1 MKKILTSGLIAG
13 VVLFIVS
20 YGGLFLTIRFLPQ
33 VFVDYNNPLFYSGG
47 DRDILFYTHAFVI
60 SFALAWFWERFKS
73 LFTGPSIVRGLKFG
87 LCYGVVAFVPVMW
100 LTFSSLDISVFT
112 VSSWLIYGFIQSVI
126 AGIVFAKINP

>member
-1 MKKILTSGLIAG
+1 ME
-13 VVLFIVS
+13 V
-20 YGGLFLTIRFLPQ
+20 YFLPSVFYPQ

-87 LCYGVVAFVPVMW
+87 TFLWCGCFCAGDVVNIQ
-100 LTFSSLDISVFT
+100 LTGYIRVYSEQLADLWIHTICNSGNCICKDQSLIRESPSISGRI
-112 VSSWLIYGFIQSVI
+112 LQ
-126 AGIVFAKINP
+126 